1 MPRSG
6 HSPVQ
11 LDSAI
16 VKNVDS
22 SLSWRGQRDTE
33 RSRFWRMLAF
43 SIAVHA
49 PLTPAA
55 ALLGLLGLLAQ
66 TPTADAGPPAP
77 PITAIPVDLLTGDG
91 FGPVGQEKENGETAA
106 SAQEGADKA
115 SAEKDPFDELDEE
128 DDAAL
133 SIPDGPDKKPGD
145 EGDAEDAEDKPPKA
159 GTSVGDPVAMAGSAA
174 KVADANANVRLLI
187 FNDRI
192 RAHPLG
198 KRIGTLLGAA
208 EQWKDFFGPGGLDPV
223 TDVDRVLIAG
233 PQLKDSSQVVA
244 VLKVSA
250 DPARVRAAVDALVA
264 RDQSGGWMDAGVPA
278 ARAKADRAE
287 RVFVLPKPGI
297 VVVTPPSAAAHA
309 IKVGKSLKFP
319 NPKGKEALTAYVVT
333 PWRAFVGL
341 PFEVPKSIKWVRMK
355 IVATSDGGAYA
366 ELVAE
371 DESEATAAQSAKLL
385 TDRLN
390 TVTRIDLTKK
400 GGVFGKA
407 ARFLLGDEVKL
418 VEPVAF
424 SAKGKEIHGKVVA
437 TPKQL
442 GSLLE
447 AISGYAEQLADDA
460 KKKAAAAAAD
470 AGAVSDAGEAGVTNP
485 TVRTRDAAVD

>member
-1 MPRSG
+1 MT
-6 HSPVQ
+6 
-11 LDSAI
+11 
-16 VKNVDS
+16 NVDR
-22 SLSWRGQRDTE
+22 SLGWRGQRDTE
-33 RSRFWRMLAF
+33 RNRFWRMLAF
-43 SIAVHA
+43 SLFVHA

-66 TPTADAGPPAP
+66 TPEHAAGPPAP
-77 PITAIPVDLLTGDG
+77 PITAIPVDLLTGD
-91 FGPVGQEKENGETAA
+91 FGPVGQDDAKGEAETVAQAGGPEAA
-106 SAQEGADKA
+106 S
-115 SAEKDPFDELDEE
+115 EKDPFDELDDD

-133 SIPDGPDKKPGD
+133 SIPDAPEKKPGD
-145 EGDAEDAEDKPPKA
+145 EGPADSDEAEPPKP

-174 KVADANANVRLLI
+174 KGADANANVRLLI

-198 KRIGTLLGAA
+198 TRVGKLLGAA

-250 DPARVRAAVDALVA
+250 DPQRVRAAVDALVT
-264 RDQSGGWMDAGVPA
+264 RDSGGNWLDGGVPA
-278 ARAKADRAE
+278 ARAKADRAD

-297 VVVTPPSAAAHA
+297 VIVTPPSAADHA
-309 IKVGKSLKFP
+309 IKVGKSIKFP
-319 NPKGKEALTAYVVT
+319 NPKGKEALTTYVIT

-355 IVATSDGGAYA
+355 IVATDDGGAYA

-371 DESEATAAQSAKLL
+371 DESDALAAQNAKLL

-424 SAKGKEIHGKVVA
+424 SSKGKEIHGRIVA

-447 AISGYAEQLADDA
+447 AISGYAEQLAKDA
-460 KKKAAAAAAD
+460 KAKAAAAAD
-470 AGAVSDAGEAGVTNP
+470 AGATPDAGAGEAEAGTKVAP
-485 TVRTRDAAVD
+485 PAKDRATR